1 MSSLENCLFYL
12 FPHYLT
18 KFFLC
23 LGESH
28 INVTHRYI
36 YGFPD
41 GSDGK
46 EFTCNAGD
54 PGSIPG
60 SGRSIYISICMCIY
74 LYIFVNH
81 TT

>member
-1 MSSLENCLFYL
+1 MAVWMSSLEKCLFYL

-18 KFFLC
+18 KFFLLC
-23 LGESH
+23 LCELH
-28 INVTHRYI
+28 INVTHMYI

-60 SGRSIYISICMCIY
+60 SGRSIYIYMYVYISIYM
-74 LYIFVNH
+74 
-81 TT
+81 